1 MRARRAATGLLGAAL
16 GIVALGAAAQAT
28 YRLDRASN
36 DGAGGGVS
44 ENVQYR
50 LLLAFGQHDADQVAS
65 GGPYRW
71 SGGVFAQVPAEAIFR
86 DGFESD

>member
-1 MRARRAATGLLGAAL
+1 MRARRKPAALLASAL
-16 GIVALGAAAQAT
+16 GIVALGVAAQAT
-28 YRLDRASN
+28 YRLDRAST
-36 DGAGGGVS
+36 DGAGGGMS

-71 SGGVFAQVPAEAIFR
+71 SGGVFAQVPADAIFS
-86 DGFESD
+86 DSFEVD

>member
-1 MRARRAATGLLGAAL
+1 MVPAA
-16 GIVALGAAAQAT
+16 
-28 YRLDRASN
+28 
-36 DGAGGGVS
+36 GVS

-71 SGGVFAQVPAEAIFR
+71 SGGVYAQVPTEAIFR
-86 DGFESD
+86 DSFESD

>member
-1 MRARRAATGLLGAAL
+1 MRARRAAAAVLGS
-16 GIVALGAAAQAT
+16 ALGALALGVAAQAT
-28 YRLDRASN
+28 YRLDRAST

-71 SGGVFAQVPAEAIFR
+71 SGGVFAQVPTEAIFR

>member
-1 MRARRAATGLLGAAL
+1 MRARRASAAVLGAAL
-16 GIVALGAAAQAT
+16 CIVALGVAAQAS
-28 YRLDRASN
+28 YRLDRASA

-44 ENVQYR
+44 ENVRYR

-71 SGGVFAQVPAEAIFR
+71 SGGVYAQVPAEAIFR
-86 DGFESD
+86 DSFESD

>member
-1 MRARRAATGLLGAAL
+1 MCARRRKAALLAAAL
-16 GIVALGAAAQAT
+16 GVVALGVAAQAT
-28 YRLDRASN
+28 YRLDRASI
-36 DGAGGGVS
+36 DGAGGGAS
-44 ENVQYR
+44 ENAQYR
-50 LLLAFGQHDADQVAS
+50 LLLAFGQHEADQTAS